1 MTRLAIACAFFF
13 LSFHATAQTYYSCDF
28 EKGIPA
34 DFTLIDYDQNTP
46 SASMQKIG
54 FAEGTPWISVATNKT
69 ATNHAA
75 CSTSWYQ
82 QAGTSDDWMIL
93 PAVYVSGNAPTLSW
107 RAMAS
112 DKKHADG
119 YSVYVTTAD
128 GNRKEDFTTATPLFT
143 TVAENADWTDHSM
156 SLAEYRGKTIRVAFV
171 NNSTDCSR
179 LYVDD
184 VKIWEKHKLTLSVD
198 LPRQI
203 AYKGEMTISGSVAAN
218 TEEGARGFTIG
229 LEANG
234 ETTTQHFDTEVK
246 SGDPVTFTLDRRLT
260 IGKHET
266 IPYNIWVETEDGDRE
281 EHDMSVTSY
290 PRKAVAEEGT
300 GTWCGY
306 CVRGLVMLDSI
317 KNHYADRIIGIAA
330 HSGDVMTSDYI
341 SEVSQ
346 YLGSSYP
353 TGTVNRRVKSD
364 PKDFISYANIIL
376 KNVDLLSDLQLE
388 TTFDKASRSVTAKTT
403 LHLADDYTDGKLALA
418 YAIIENDV
426 HKPGDDNYRQHNSY
440 ADGILGEM
448 GGYEKYGE
456 YIPSEVMHYNDVA
469 RGYVDDLMGIDGSLP
484 ERIAAEESIT
494 DERSFTLPD
503 NILNDE
509 NVEIVVMLIDKS
521 DGRIVN
527 AEKCPVAKSTNG
539 INDIKATNMQT
550 RFSAIYGVSGT
561 KRDSLEKGLNI
572 IRTADGRTIK
582 VNITE

>member
-93 PAVYVSGNAPTLSW
+93 PAIYVSGNAPTLSW

-143 TVAENADWTDHSM
+143 TAAENADWTDHSM

-218 TEEGARGFTIG
+218 TEEGVRGFTIG
-229 LEANG
+229 LEAGG

-246 SGDPVTFTLDRRLT
+246 SGEPVTFTLDRRLT

-346 YLGSSYP
+346 YMASSYP

-376 KNVDLLSDLQLE
+376 KNAELFSDLQLE

-539 INDIKATNMQT
+539 INDIKATNMPT

>member
-143 TVAENADWTDHSM
+143 TVAENADWTDHSI

-229 LEANG
+229 LEAGG

-246 SGDPVTFTLDRRLT
+246 SGEPATFTLDRRLT
-260 IGKHET
+260 IGKHGT

-376 KNVDLLSDLQLE
+376 KNAELFSDLQLE

-426 HKPGDDNYRQHNSY
+426 HKPGDDSYRQHNSY

-484 ERIAAEESIT
+484 ERIAAEESVA

-539 INDIKATNMQT
+539 INDIKATNMPT